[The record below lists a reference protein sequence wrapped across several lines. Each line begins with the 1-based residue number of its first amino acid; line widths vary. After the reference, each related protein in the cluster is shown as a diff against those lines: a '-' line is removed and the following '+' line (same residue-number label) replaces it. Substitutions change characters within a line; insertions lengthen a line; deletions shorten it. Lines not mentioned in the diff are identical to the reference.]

1 MGTDGKSVGT
11 GESRTARAAMSPA
24 LYAQEYQRAR
34 PVLSLLAF
42 ASVGDRHLAED
53 LVQEA
58 ALTGFRQLDRF
69 EPGTSLLAWLSQI
82 VRNLASNSVRT
93 RARRKTSP
101 AGPEIF
107 ESHAKPE
114 TECHVPAVLQ
124 TGDLSSQ
131 QRDFDDDLTRELLG
145 LDSVQR
151 ACLLLRIVGELPY
164 DQISVIVG
172 VPEGTAMSHVHRGK
186 RLLRE
191 RLTAD
196 RTDHKPKEGVTT

>member
-1 MGTDGKSVGT
+1 MRPDGKSVGT
-11 GESRTARAAMSPA
+11 GESRTARAQMSPA

-34 PVLSLLAF
+34 PALSLLAF

-82 VRNLASNSVRT
+82 VRNLASNLVRT
-93 RARRKTSP
+93 KARRKTTP
-101 AGPEIF
+101 AGPELF
-107 ESHAKPE
+107 ESQPTSVAEPNAS
-114 TECHVPAVLQ
+114 PVLQ
-124 TGDLSSQ
+124 NGDLSIE
-131 QRDFDDDLTRELLG
+131 QRDFDDHLTRELLG
-145 LDSVQR
+145 LDTVQR
-151 ACLLLRIVGELPY
+151 ACLLLRVVGELPY

-186 RLLRE
+186 RVLRE
-191 RLTAD
+191 RLTM
-196 RTDHKPKEGVTT
+196 TPNTHKPKEGVTT